1 MNKNAAKTR
10 KSYKN
15 SADLVKERHQT
26 EVSEIHYSTTPLI
39 DVVKKVRLALLRVK
53 NKLTQQQDP
62 VN

>member
-1 MNKNAAKTR
+1 MSKITPLLQIERKTM
-10 KSYKN
+10 KSR
-15 SADLVKERHQT
+15 VKERHQT